1 MSILF
6 SLTCFHIQTCVFT
19 IMHCCMYHLT
29 FPMPVFLV
37 QRYRN
42 NVSVF
47 ASSLKKD
54 PSLIYMS
61 KCVFFLLL
69 HALGSSMQMACQEDI
84 IFFCPRGECLFYCSL
99 LSLLFLLSDFFLSEL
114 LSLNCEKGITHL
126 ITPVSLCYSLCPSVS
141 LSSFELCSGL
151 IVFF

>member
-1 MSILF
+1 MF
-6 SLTCFHIQTCVFT
+6 SWKCKLCFVCIVLYSNLNELLHTDNLEIKIASQKCQYFFLLHAFTYRLVFLPSC
-19 IMHCCMYHLT
+19 IAACIIWL

-84 IFFCPRGECLFYCSL
+84 IFFVPVGSVCFIAAC
-99 LSLLFLLSDFFLSEL
+99 FLCFF
-114 LSLNCEKGITHL
+114 C
-126 ITPVSLCYSLCPSVS
+126 
-141 LSSFELCSGL
+141 
-151 IVFF
+151 